1 MMAPR
6 KNTPSEDP
14 SREDWSRILAFA
26 GLAASVL
33 GILLVGA
40 VLRTEVPLNAAEP
53 RLPAP
58 GIPSESRP
66 IEPATADRAAAT
78 PSEPPGSIVDDP
90 LEQRAVADLEKLA
103 GDPSGWTA
111 QLAVLCDTEHA
122 ATLVSR
128 FGEHES
134 FHVLPSYHR
143 EQACYRI
150 CWSRYDTLE
159 AARRAN
165 DLPAGL
171 RALEARPLPKS
182 ITEVLP

>member
-1 MMAPR
+1 
-6 KNTPSEDP
+6 
-14 SREDWSRILAFA
+14 
-26 GLAASVL
+26 VL
-33 GILLVGA
+33 GVLLVAA

-58 GIPSESRP
+58 AIPSEIRP
-66 IEPATADRAAAT
+66 LEPVTA
-78 PSEPPGSIVDDP
+78 SESPGAIVGDP

-103 GDPSGWTA
+103 GDPTGWTA
-111 QLAVLCDTEHA
+111 QLAVLCDTERV
-122 ATLVSR
+122 ATLVAR

-159 AARRAN
+159 AARRAS

-171 RALEARPLPKS
+171 RALEARPLPKP